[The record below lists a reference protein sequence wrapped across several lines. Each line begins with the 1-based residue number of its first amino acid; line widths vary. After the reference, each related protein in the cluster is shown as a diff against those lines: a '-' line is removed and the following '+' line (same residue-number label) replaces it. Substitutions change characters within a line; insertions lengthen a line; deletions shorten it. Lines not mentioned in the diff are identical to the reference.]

1 MCPVQGGHPALDPL
15 SSVRDDRVTR
25 VGARAMPRLTHIR
38 RDFMIDGPR
47 WPVIEQFVTAPGAWL
62 PEPAHELSEG
72 HWRGEVR
79 VGPLHRLVTMTVG
92 PVRSIPDAWFRS
104 LDWVPERRGRRTGP
118 SPLPA
123 WEGQVE
129 LREADGFLRLII
141 EGAYH
146 PPGATVGA
154 ALDSALLHR
163 IAEFTLTDVAKRIG
177 ARLEAMDGSR
187 LR

>member
-1 MCPVQGGHPALDPL
+1 
-15 SSVRDDRVTR
+15 
-25 VGARAMPRLTHIR
+25 MPRLTHIR
-38 RDFMIDGPR
+38 REFLIDGPR
-47 WPVIEQFVTAPGAWL
+47 WPVIEQFVTAPSAWL
-62 PEPAHELSEG
+62 PEPAHELSDG
-72 HWRGEVR
+72 HWRSEVR

-118 SPLPA
+118 SPLPV

-129 LREADGFLRLII
+129 LREDDDRLHLVV
-141 EGAYH
+141 EGAYR

-163 IAEFTLTDVAKRIG
+163 IAEFTLTDVAERIG
-177 ARLEAMDGSR
+177 ARLGAIERSPQR
-187 LR
+187 